1 MDSVYSH
8 IHHGTFTKT
17 FKNRRPQHRHLKD
30 LHEFSHYILN
40 NPEEFSN
47 LTVKRARFYK
57 NLIEKEKGGNLPI
70 YQFEDFI
77 KQSYKLS
84 KENVADYFLDK
95 KISSREVQVW
105 VDEEKK
111 RVIVVFTGT
120 YHTLDWLNNIELVKG
135 RYTRTKRF
143 KHAKKILDEALNK
156 YKGFKFTMVS
166 HSQSGMITHLL
177 DSDKI
182 FEVITYNPA
191 WLPLQAVKDNEYILK
206 TSGDPVSVA
215 VPKNPKNLIF
225 NTNSINP
232 LYNHSPDAL
241 SKLHWNQLVGR

>member
-1 MDSVYSH
+1 MDNPFSH
-8 IHHGTFTKT
+8 IHQGTFTKT
-17 FKNRRPQHRHLKD
+17 FKNRRPQHRHLKN

-57 NLIEKEKGGNLPI
+57 NLIEKENGGNLPV

-77 KQSYKLS
+77 KNSYKLQ
-84 KENVADYFLDK
+84 KENIADYFLDK

-105 VDEEKK
+105 VDIKLK
-111 RVIVVFTGT
+111 RVIIVFTGT
-120 YHTLDWLNNIELVKG
+120 YHTLDWLNNIEIVKG
-135 RYTRTKRF
+135 RYTTTKRF
-143 KHAKKILDEALNK
+143 KHAKKILDEALDK
-156 YKGFKFTMVS
+156 YEGFKFTLVS
-166 HSQSGMITHLL
+166 HSQSGYITHLL

-191 WLPLQAVKDNEYILK
+191 WLPLQPVKDNEYIVK

-215 VPKNPKNLIF
+215 VPKNSKNLIF
-225 NTNSINP
+225 NTNSFNP

-241 SKLHWNQLVGR
+241 KLLKWNQLVGR

>member
-1 MDSVYSH
+1 MDNPFENIKKGAFSA
-8 IHHGTFTKT
+8 T

-57 NLIEKEKGGNLPI
+57 NLIEKEKGGDLPVW
-70 YQFEDFI
+70 QFQDFI

-84 KENVADYFLDK
+84 KENVADYFLNK
-95 KISSREVQVW
+95 NISTREVQVW

-111 RVIVVFTGT
+111 RVIIVFTGT
-120 YHTLDWLNNIELVKG
+120 YHTLDWLNNYELIKG
-135 RYTRTKRF
+135 KYTRTKRF
-143 KHAKKILDEALNK
+143 KHAKKILDEALDK
-156 YKGFKFTMVS
+156 YKGFKFTLVS
-166 HSQSGMITHLL
+166 HSQSGQITHLL

-182 FEVITYNPA
+182 FEVISYNPA
-191 WLPLQAVKDNEYILK
+191 FLPFQKQNDNEYIVK

-215 VPKNPKNLIF
+215 VPKDAKNLIF

-241 SKLHWNQLVGR
+241 KRLPWNQLVGR